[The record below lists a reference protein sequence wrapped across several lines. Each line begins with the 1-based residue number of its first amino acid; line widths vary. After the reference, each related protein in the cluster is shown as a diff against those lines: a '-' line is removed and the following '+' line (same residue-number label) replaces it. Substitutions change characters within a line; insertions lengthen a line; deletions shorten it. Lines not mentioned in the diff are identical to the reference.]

1 VPDFPGLFQSEDE
14 LPNQSPRPKGTGR
27 KPAPALTRKPGS
39 AAVIFETLRAR
50 IAQQNIAPG
59 AKLNEMDLSEEFG
72 VSRARVRDALGAL
85 EQRGLVERI
94 PNRGAVVMR
103 LDLSQVFHIYDI
115 REVLEGLAARLATQN
130 TSPGDWKEDLASF
143 QRPLKVLI
151 DRGDLQEYIEHYE
164 RLRRRIIVAA
174 RNPVLAEMLDT
185 IFEKTQVLIRRII
198 ILPGR
203 AEVGRKQ
210 HVAMLEAMCRGEAE
224 KAEKIRRNGLRSAR
238 RALEKY
244 QRFIL

>member
-1 VPDFPGLFQSEDE
+1 M
-14 LPNQSPRPKGTGR
+14 PNESSRPRSTGR
-27 KPAPALTRKPGS
+27 KAAHAGTRKARS
-39 AAVIFETLRAR
+39 AAEIFQALRVR
-50 IAQQNIAPG
+50 IAQQRIAPG
-59 AKLNEMDLSEEFG
+59 AKLNETDLAEEFG

-103 LDLSQVFHIYDI
+103 LDLSQVFHIYEI
-115 REVLEGLAARLATQN
+115 REVLEGLATRLATQN
-130 TSPGDWKEDLASF
+130 TPNEAWKEHLARF
-143 QRPLKVLI
+143 QGPLKELI

-164 RLRRRIIVAA
+164 RLRRRIIEAA
-174 RNPVLAEMLDT
+174 GNPVLAEMLDT

-210 HVAMLEAMCRGEAE
+210 HVAMLQAMCRGEAE
-224 KAEKIRRNGLRSAR
+224 EAENIRRNGLKSAKL
-238 RALEKY
+238 ALEKY

>member
-1 VPDFPGLFQSEDE
+1 MPNDSSRPG
-14 LPNQSPRPKGTGR
+14 GAGR
-27 KPAPALTRKPGS
+27 SRAARGATRKAKS
-39 AAVIFETLRAR
+39 AAEIFQALRAR
-50 IAQQNIAPG
+50 IAQQHIAPG
-59 AKLNEMDLSEEFG
+59 AKLGETDLAQEFG

-103 LDLSQVFHIYDI
+103 LDLSQVFHIYEI
-115 REVLEGLAARLATQN
+115 REVLEGLATRLATQN
-130 TSPGDWKEDLASF
+130 TPPEAWKEDLARF
-143 QRPLKVLI
+143 QGPLKDLI
-151 DRGDLQEYIEHYE
+151 DRGELQEYIEHYE
-164 RLRRRIIVAA
+164 RLRRKITEAA
-174 RNPVLAEMLDT
+174 RNPVLAEMMDT

-210 HVAMLEAMCRGEAE
+210 HVAMLQAMCRGDAEEAE
-224 KAEKIRRNGLRSAR
+224 NIRRSGLKSAKL
-238 RALEKY
+238 ALEKY

>member
-1 VPDFPGLFQSEDE
+1 LRSSDRKRARAPIRKTPAR
-14 LPNQSPRPKGTGR
+14 SP
-27 KPAPALTRKPGS
+27 TRTMQS
-39 AAVIFETLRAR
+39 AAEVFQVLRLR
-50 IAQQNIAPG
+50 IVQQHIAPG
-59 AKLNEMDLSEEFG
+59 AKLNETDLAEEFG

-103 LDLSQVFHIYDI
+103 LDLSQVFHIYEI

-130 TSPGDWKEDLASF
+130 TPHEAWKEDLESF
-143 QRPLKVLI
+143 EGPLKELI

-164 RLRRRIIVAA
+164 RLRRRIIEAA
-174 RNPVLAEMLDT
+174 RNAVLAEMLDT
-185 IFEKTQVLIRRII
+185 IFERTQVLIRRII

-210 HVAMLEAMCRGEAE
+210 HVAMLQAMCRGQAEEAE
-224 KAEKIRRNGLRSAR
+224 NIRRNGLRSAR
-238 RALEKY
+238 LALEKY

>member
-1 VPDFPGLFQSEDE
+1 LSRE
-14 LPNQSPRPKGTGR
+14 SPRTRSSARKAAARGATG
-27 KPAPALTRKPGS
+27 ASG
-39 AAVIFETLRAR
+39 IFQVLRIR
-50 IAQQNIAPG
+50 IAQQHIAPG
-59 AKLNEMDLSEEFG
+59 AKLRETDLAEEFG
-72 VSRARVRDALGAL
+72 VSRARIREALGAL

-103 LDLSQVFHIYDI
+103 LDISQVFHIYEI
-115 REVLEGLAARLATQN
+115 REVLEGLATRLATQN
-130 TSPGDWKEDLASF
+130 VPHESWKEDLARF
-143 QRPLKVLI
+143 QGPLKDLI
-151 DRGDLQEYIEHYE
+151 DRGDLHEYIDHYE
-164 RLRRRIIVAA
+164 TLRRKIIEAA

-210 HVAMLEAMCRGEAE
+210 HVAMLQAMCRGDGEEAE
-224 KAEKIRRNGLRSAR
+224 VIRRNGLKSAR
-238 RALEKY
+238 LALEKY